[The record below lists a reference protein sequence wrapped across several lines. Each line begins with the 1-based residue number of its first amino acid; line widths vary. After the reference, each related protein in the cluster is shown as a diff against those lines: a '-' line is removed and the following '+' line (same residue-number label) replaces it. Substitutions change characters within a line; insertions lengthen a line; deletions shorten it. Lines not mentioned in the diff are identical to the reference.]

1 MQQITLEHQ
10 QPAARRLAHPALLSQ
25 RLAEALLRHKRLAP
39 AARLSTRS
47 LLEFWLRRV
56 KRYYL
61 LAMGWLTSR

>member
-1 MQQITLEHQ
+1 MQQIPLEQQ
-10 QPAARRLAHPALLSQ
+10 QPSTRRLAHPALLSQ

-47 LLEFWLRRV
+47 LLEFWLRHV
-56 KRYYL
+56 KEIM